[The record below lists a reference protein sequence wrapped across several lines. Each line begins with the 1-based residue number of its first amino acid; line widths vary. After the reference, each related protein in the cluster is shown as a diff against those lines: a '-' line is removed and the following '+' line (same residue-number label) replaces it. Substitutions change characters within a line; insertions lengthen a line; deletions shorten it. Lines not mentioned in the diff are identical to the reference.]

1 MSNDSTELSPSPGSR
16 LRNYVT
22 TPVYSADLAATRR
35 IWSVPDVLATAGVFV
50 FLTYLAVPDLLASAP
65 AGRSPVPVHA
75 GRHAGTGPSS
85 CGLSA
90 WTRIR
95 CGAAVFTTRAP
106 GNSPRCSPGVTT
118 ISNTCARSSWISFPL
133 SSHLPRSG
141 YTITFLTRSAR
152 VIGPDTGGI
161 CPRPCRCSEP
171 LCGPKQRKASGAR
184 NSLTEHSRSSAEGQ
198 LLFRSLNER
207 HPRYVRLALPTLF
220 GASRPAVESFMSDA
234 DAA

>member
-50 FLTYLAVPDLLASAP
+50 FLTYLAVPDLLRVRRPDGRPSRSMLEGMQERAFLLRLIGLDQDPVWSGGIHNSRTRELAALLTRGHHNLEHMRQEFMDFISAII
-65 AGRSPVPVHA
+65 A
-75 GRHAGTGPSS
+75 
-85 CGLSA
+85 L
-90 WTRIR
+90 
-95 CGAAVFTTRAP
+95 AP
-106 GNSPRCSPGVTT
+106 LRVYD
-118 ISNTCARSSWISFPL
+118 
-133 SSHLPRSG
+133 HLPNEVSQGDRTG
-141 YTITFLTRSAR
+141 YWRYMSQAM
-152 VIGPDTGGI
+152 
-161 CPRPCRCSEP
+161 
-171 LCGPKQRKASGAR
+171 
-184 NSLTEHSRSSAEGQ
+184 SLFGTTLRTEAEESQWCAEFVNQHSRSSAEGQ